1 MSQLQTD
8 KKCLKEAINTSHTQY
23 DAPLDTNPDDLQQ
36 QSYKIKEGIKY
47 LQQMKRPSVYPAPP
61 GNYRSFKPL
70 TT

>member
-1 MSQLQTD
+1 MSQLQTN

-23 DAPLDTNPDDLQQ
+23 DAPLDTNPDNLQQ

>member
-8 KKCLKEAINTSHTQY
+8 KQCLKEAINKSHTQY

-47 LQQMKRPSVYPAPP
+47 LQQMKRPNVYPAPP
-61 GNYRSFKPL
+61 GNYRSF
-70 TT
+70 